1 MIKPFK
7 IVGWVSVL
15 LLISIAIVWHN
26 AVPKQLTLRFY
37 PFLGNKPLVLNNEKY
52 PNPGGKGVFT
62 IRDFQFFISN
72 LELTNNRNHY
82 SEQESYH
89 LARFDV
95 GKAYYEIIVSEISVS
110 KFKQLVFN
118 VGIDRKANGTIVI
131 AGDLDPNSRMAWN
144 WQVGYKF
151 LLLEG
156 SLFTQEKQQPLV
168 YHIGFNESYTR
179 LSFPLNSN
187 TVSNEGIIELKVD
200 ILTLFNQAKPIDMN
214 EIPNVKF
221 DPEDVAKIANGF
233 HHFISVM

>member
-1 MIKPFK
+1 MIKPLK
-7 IVGWVSVL
+7 IIGLVSVS
-15 LLISIAIVWHN
+15 LLICIAIVWYN
-26 AVPKQLTLRFY
+26 TVPKQLTVRFY
-37 PFLGNKPLVLNNEKY
+37 PFLGNKPLVLNNAKY
-52 PNPGGKGVFT
+52 PNPGGEGEFT

-72 LELTNNRNHY
+72 LELTNNRNNY
-82 SEQESYH
+82 KEQESYH

-95 GKAYYEIIVSEISVS
+95 GKAYYEITISEISVS
-110 KFKQLVFN
+110 NFQQLVFN
-118 VGIDRKANGTIVI
+118 IGIDRKANGTIVI

-156 SLFTQEKQQPLV
+156 SLFTQEQQQPLV

-179 LSFPLNSN
+179 LNFPLNSN
-187 TVSNEGIIELKVD
+187 TVSNDGIIKLKVD
-200 ILTLFNQAKPIDMN
+200 ILTLFNQAELIDMN

-233 HHFISVM
+233 KHFISIL